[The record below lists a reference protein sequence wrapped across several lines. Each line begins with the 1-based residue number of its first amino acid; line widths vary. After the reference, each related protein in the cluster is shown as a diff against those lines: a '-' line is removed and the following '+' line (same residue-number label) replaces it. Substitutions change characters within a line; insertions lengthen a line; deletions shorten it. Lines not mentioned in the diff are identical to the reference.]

1 MRQRGGAALAGS
13 AGSAQSQGAH
23 GPAQRLGSVNDLRQA
38 WDSPTAE
45 QAERVLENLARP
57 LDHLPPGVSASI
69 LEGLDE
75 MLTVIRLGPPDELRC
90 SLGCT
95 NAIESVMAVLRQVCR
110 NVKRWRD
117 ARMALRWTVT
127 AMLEAEKSFRRLKAH
142 KQLPIL
148 SAALLRHQQT
158 LLGDKL
164 IASKPGTIGFTNT
177 ACCCTNFNRHR
188 DALKYQVS
196 GARAPDDRLRLTA

>member
-1 MRQRGGAALAGS
+1 VHKGRNIIDRLDPSLHAG
-13 AGSAQSQGAH
+13 
-23 GPAQRLGSVNDLRQA
+23 VKKVLRQA

-57 LDHLPPGVSASI
+57 LDHHAPGVSASI

-95 NAIESVMAVLRQVCR
+95 NAIESLMAVLRQVCR

-117 ARMALRWTVT
+117 ARMAL
-127 AMLEAEKSFRRLKAH
+127 
-142 KQLPIL
+142 
-148 SAALLRHQQT
+148 
-158 LLGDKL
+158 
-164 IASKPGTIGFTNT
+164 
-177 ACCCTNFNRHR
+177 
-188 DALKYQVS
+188 
-196 GARAPDDRLRLTA
+196 